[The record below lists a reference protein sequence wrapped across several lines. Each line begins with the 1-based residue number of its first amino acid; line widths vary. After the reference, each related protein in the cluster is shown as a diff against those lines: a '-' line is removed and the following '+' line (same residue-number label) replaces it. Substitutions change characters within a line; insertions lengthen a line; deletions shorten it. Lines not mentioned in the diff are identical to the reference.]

1 MAGSETCAVCSWARA
16 PPRRAPEDGGSPA
29 RGPAVAVAEAPV
41 DGDLQVG
48 RVEDNERRVTP
59 HLQGK
64 LLGRGG
70 ALPEGMDDIL

>member
-1 MAGSETCAVCSWARA
+1 MNARLDEDAVGADASLAG
-16 PPRRAPEDGGSPA
+16 
-29 RGPAVAVAEAPV
+29 VAELRGHAAG